1 MLDKRFNFLTYF
13 YFFTLGCAG
22 LLLHR
27 FSLVA
32 VSSGCSL
39 VAVHGLLIVVASL
52 VTRTQ
57 ILGHT
62 GFSS

>member
-39 VAVHGLLIVVASL
+39 VAVHGLLVASPVAEHRL
-52 VTRTQ
+52 Q
-57 ILGHT
+57 ANGLQ
-62 GFSS
+62 